1 MTKGAPL
8 GHLFLYAV
16 PLLLANW
23 LQLAYNAVDSIIA
36 GRFIGHR
43 QAVQNQ
49 RRGGH
54 AQQCHGTAER
64 RAEQQRRC
72 QRLF

>member
-1 MTKGAPL
+1 MRDMTKGAPL

-36 GRFIGHR
+36 GRFIG
-43 QAVQNQ
+43 QDAL
-49 RRGGH
+49 
-54 AQQCHGTAER
+54 AAEGVAGR
-64 RAEQQRRC
+64 S
-72 QRLF
+72 

>member
-36 GRFIGHR
+36 GRFMRAGRAAAEGVAGPVMNLVIFGHQR
-43 QAVQNQ
+43 PVH
-49 RRGGH
+49 RRGR
-54 AQQCHGTAER
+54 TDE
-64 RAEQQRRC
+64 
-72 QRLF
+72 